1 MSYLVSV
8 DGGGTKT
15 QFTISDL
22 SGNILGNSTTGS
34 SNYKSVGIDTAYKNI
49 NLGLEE
55 IYKDLNINKKD
66 IIRAVF
72 GISGYDSQDDY
83 EIILNI
89 IKKTGLKEKQIYL
102 YNDAVLA
109 FYAQAEEP
117 GMVIISGTG
126 SIVLGINKYGSILRS
141 GGWGYNFSDLGSG
154 YEIGR
159 KALRETL
166 LYCDG
171 CRKYSIL
178 FDYILRY
185 YEESS
190 FNNLPYKITSISNN
204 YEIANIA
211 TLVILAADL
220 KDYLAMEILEE
231 SAKDLSIA
239 SISVL
244 DKISKNFEDRIS
256 IVLSGGVFNSN
267 LYRRLV
273 TENIKEMSNCENL
286 RFLLQDNDP
295 VYGGLKLAEK
305 LLK

>member
-15 QFTISDL
+15 QFTISNL
-22 SGNILGNSTTGS
+22 SGKILGNYQTGS
-34 SNYKSVGIDTAYKNI
+34 SNYKSVGIDAAYQNL

-83 EIILNI
+83 ELIFNM
-89 IKKTGLKEKQIYL
+89 IKKTGLKEEQIYL
-102 YNDAVLA
+102 YNDSVLA
-109 FYAQAEEP
+109 FYAQADEP
-117 GMVIISGTG
+117 GVVIISGTG
-126 SIVLGINKYGSILRS
+126 SIVLGINSYGKILRR

-231 SAKDLSIA
+231 SAKDLSVA
-239 SISVL
+239 SVNVL
-244 DKISKNFEDRIS
+244 NNISKNSEDKLS
-256 IVLSGGVFNSN
+256 IVLSGGVFNSK
-267 LYRRLV
+267 LYRKLV

-286 RFLLQDNDP
+286 RFILQDNNP
-295 VYGGLKLAEK
+295 VYGGLKLAKK